1 MSKKLIFLTSFV
13 LVLGVPAAAVGRT
26 IYVDDDAVGAND
38 GSSWADAYWCLQDA
52 LDAAQYG
59 DGIRVAQGTYKPD
72 QRVMITREDSEVR
85 SSGDRTETFQ
95 LKNGVIIKGGY
106 AGFDEPDPDA
116 RDIKLYETILS
127 GDLNDDDGPNFAKND
142 ENSYHVVSVIDDI
155 ADKFLDGFLITGGNA
170 NSSDDD
176 SRGGGMFNSFA
187 GIIVTNCTF
196 MQNSANEYGG
206 AVCNEG
212 CFVVAFNNCLFVNN
226 FAGLDGGA
234 VGNMDNLVIMFQN
247 SVFTG
252 NSANEQ
258 AGAIDNWFSMVAVL
272 NCTFSNNS
280 AGVDAGGMNSW
291 FGALGLKNCIL
302 WKNRDNNGLNRDE
315 SAQIYSIIDEP
326 LVNYCCIEGLTG
338 RLRGEGN
345 IRANPDFVDPDGP
358 DRVAG
363 TKDDNLRLS
372 ADSPCIDA
380 GDNSAV
386 PVDFA
391 DFDGDGDF
399 EELYPYD
406 FDGLPRCID
415 DPDTVDTG
423 IGIAPIVDMGAYE
436 FGRATPPSP
445 TPTPS
450 PSQPDPL
457 SEALDTDLRFTTGGS
472 ADWFSQTTTTRYD
485 GDAAQSGDISRNQDS
500 WMQTTVSGAGTVK
513 FYWKV
518 SSEEDYDFLEFYID
532 GSLQEKISGLEDE
545 WERQTYTI
553 STSGSHT
560 LEWRYMK
567 DPSGDSGSDC
577 GWVDKVEW

>member
-1 MSKKLIFLTSFV
+1 MCRKLIYLVSFI
-13 LVLGVPAAAVGRT
+13 LVLGLPAAAVGRT
-26 IYVDDDAVGAND
+26 IYVDDATGAND

-52 LDAAQYG
+52 LAAAQYG

-72 QRVMITREDSEVR
+72 QRVMITALGSEVR

-142 ENSYHVVSVIDDI
+142 ENSYHVVSVIDDV
-155 ADKFLDGFLITGGNA
+155 ADNILDGFLITGGNA

-176 SRGGGMFNSFA
+176 SIGGGMFNSFA
-187 GIIVTNCTF
+187 VVVVTNCTF
-196 MQNSANEYGG
+196 MQNSANKDGG
-206 AVCNEG
+206 AVYNEG
-212 CFVVAFNNCLFVNN
+212 CIAVGFINCLFVNN
-226 FAGLDGGA
+226 IAGRDGGA
-234 VGNMDNLVIMFQN
+234 VSNMYDLVIVFEN
-247 SVFTG
+247 CVFTD
-252 NSANEQ
+252 NSANEE
-258 AGAIDNWFSMVAVL
+258 AGAIDNWFSLVGVL
-272 NCTFSNNS
+272 NCTFSNNW
-280 AGVDAGGMNSW
+280 AAVDAGGLNSW
-291 FGALGLKNCIL
+291 FGELGLKNCIL
-302 WKNRDNNGLNRDE
+302 WKNRDNNGLNTDE

-326 LVNYCCIEGLTG
+326 VVNYCCIEGLTG
-338 RLRGEGN
+338 RLGGEGN
-345 IRANPDFVDPDGP
+345 IRANPDFLDPDGP

-372 ADSPCIDA
+372 VNSPCIDA

-386 PVDFA
+386 PVDLA

-399 EELYPYD
+399 GELYPYD

-423 IGIAPIVDMGAYE
+423 IGIPPIVDLGAYE
-436 FGRATPPSP
+436 FGGATPLP
-445 TPTPS
+445 PTPS
-450 PSQPDPL
+450 SPDSL
-457 SEALDTDLRFTTGGS
+457 AEALDTVLSFTTGGS
-472 ADWFSQTTTTRYD
+472 ADWFAQTTTTRYD
-485 GDAAQSGDISRNQDS
+485 GDAAQSGDISHRQDS
-500 WMQTTVSGAGTVK
+500 WMQTTVSGTGTVK

-518 SSEEDYDFLEFYID
+518 SSEEDFDFLEFYID
-532 GSLQEKISGLEDE
+532 GSLQENISGLEND

-560 LEWRYMK
+560 LEWRYVK
-567 DPSGDSGSDC
+567 DGSGNSGSDC